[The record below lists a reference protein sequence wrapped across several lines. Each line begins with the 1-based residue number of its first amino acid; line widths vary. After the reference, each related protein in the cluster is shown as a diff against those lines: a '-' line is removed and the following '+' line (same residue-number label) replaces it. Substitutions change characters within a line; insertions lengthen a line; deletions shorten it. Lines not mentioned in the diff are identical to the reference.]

1 MMCFFFFNFYSLYR
15 HINIHVFITCERYCS
30 TQALL
35 WRKIYT
41 KICVSRLENLQ
52 NSVQFVYPSFARFE
66 KCFLTCIQKNK
77 CSWDI
82 CNVCNEQWNVQEQIL
97 SFELTEE
104 SILFKVDIFINGHF
118 DFDSDCFCN
127 MLEKLCSIDSWHD
140 IVDFLFCRDYIFGSL
155 VSFASITLIVN

>member
-82 CNVCNEQWNVQEQIL
+82 CNVCNEQWIVQEQI
-97 SFELTEE
+97 F
-104 SILFKVDIFINGHF
+104 IIWIDGRIYLFQGRYFHQRVFWFWFRLFLQHTWK
-118 DFDSDCFCN
+118 N
-127 MLEKLCSIDSWHD
+127 MLNWFMRWYRC
-140 IVDFLFCRDYIFGSL
+140 YIL
-155 VSFASITLIVN
+155 RM